1 MGAAPMHHASIT
13 VTDLDRSIEFYER
26 VLCLRTTMRAPLDES
41 TSRAYLHLPAG
52 TTGEM
57 AMLQA
62 SSHPVGALELLAFD
76 DGPAPRTKP
85 LRPGEPG
92 VWMVAFEVV
101 GETLTEARD
110 RLASEGVAL
119 WSDITVAELDGYPP
133 FAMLLFEDPDGT
145 MLELLELP
153 SPDAVHAFRQPT

>member
-1 MGAAPMHHASIT
+1 MAHRRRA
-13 VTDLDRSIEFYER
+13 
-26 VLCLRTTMRAPLDES
+26 RT
-41 TSRAYLHLPAG
+41 
-52 TTGEM
+52 
-57 AMLQA
+57 
-62 SSHPVGALELLAFD
+62 
-76 DGPAPRTKP
+76 P

-101 GETLTEARD
+101 GETLTEARA

-145 MLELLELP
+145 ILELLELP
-153 SPDAVHAFRQPT
+153 SPEAVRAFRQPT

>member
-13 VTDLDRSIEFYER
+13 VTDLDRSIAFYER
-26 VLCLRTTMRAPLDES
+26 ALGLRTTMRAPLAPE
-41 TSRAYLHLPAG
+41 TSRSYLHLPPG

-62 SSHPVGALELLAFD
+62 GSHAVGALELLAFD
-76 DGPAPRTKP
+76 GAPAPRAEP
-85 LRPGEPG
+85 LRPGQPG

-101 GETLTEARD
+101 DETLTEARD
-110 RLASEGVAL
+110 RLVSQGISL

-133 FAMLLFEDPDGT
+133 FTMLLFEDPDGT

-153 SPDAVHAFRQPT
+153 SADAVRAARPPR